1 MANNGK
7 NKNKKK
13 KKIIIFSALGALL
26 LIIVIAVILGSK
38 KDEVIVVQTEKVA
51 QRTIT
56 QVVEATGKIQPR
68 TQVKINAEVSGEI
81 IELPVEEGDIVK
93 KGQLLVR
100 IKPDQYMALRDQSVA
115 QLNRMKAML
124 IQREADFRKV
134 DSEFKRQQELFK
146 KGLIS
151 ESDLESGK
159 SLHEIAKANVD
170 ASRFDVQNA
179 QADLTRSREDLAK
192 TAIYSPIEGVI
203 TQRISKLGERVSG
216 SSFMQGTEIMTVSN
230 LSIMEAR
237 VEVNENDV
245 VLISIGDTARVDVDA
260 YPDHEFIATVYQIAN
275 TATTTGLG
283 TQEEVTNF
291 EVRLIVDTEGK
302 EFRPGMSCSAK
313 IETETRR
320 NVVTV
325 PLQSVTT
332 REKKQRGEGGPGE
345 EGGPGSEEEFSE
357 VRIEGVTDKSEEKK
371 EKPQEVVFVLRNGV
385 ARKVPVTTG
394 ISSDT
399 FIEIKDGL
407 KVGEEVIKGS
417 YRAISREL
425 NDSSKVRV
433 DNKMSQRPPASN

>member
-1 MANNGK
+1 MAKNG
-7 NKNKKK
+7 KNKKK

-26 LIIVIAVILGSK
+26 VIIVIAVIFGSK
-38 KDEVIVVQTEKVA
+38 KDEVIAVQTEKVER
-51 QRTIT
+51 RTIT
-56 QVVEATGKIQPR
+56 QVVEATGKIQPQ

-81 IELPVEEGDIVK
+81 IDMPVEEGDIVR

-100 IKPDQYMALRDQSVA
+100 IKPDQYQAQRDQGIANV
-115 QLNRMKAML
+115 NRMKAML
-124 IQREADFRKV
+124 VQREADFRKV
-134 DSEFKRQQELFK
+134 DSDYKRQQELFK

-151 ESDLESGK
+151 EADLESSK
-159 SLHEIAKANVD
+159 SLFEIAKANVD

-179 QADLTRSREDLAK
+179 DASLTRSREDLAK
-192 TAIYSPIEGVI
+192 TAIYSPIDGIV

-216 SSFMQGTEIMTVSN
+216 SSFTQGTEIMTVSD
-230 LSIMEAR
+230 LSILESR

-245 VLISIGDTARVDVDA
+245 VLISIGDTARIDVDA
-260 YPDHEFIATVYQIAN
+260 YPDHVFVATVYQIAN
-275 TATTTGLG
+275 TATTKGLG

-291 EVRLIVDTEGK
+291 EVRLIVNAENK

-313 IETETRR
+313 IETETRK

-332 REKKQRGEGGPGE
+332 REKKGPDAAPGADE
-345 EGGPGSEEEFSE
+345 EMAD
-357 VRIEGVTDKSEEKK
+357 VQIEGITDQDTEKK
-371 EKPQEVVFVLRNGV
+371 EKPQEVVFVIRNGV

-399 FIEIKDGL
+399 YIEIKDGL
-407 KVGEEVIKGS
+407 KTGEDVVKGS

-425 NDSSKVRV
+425 NDSTKVRV
-433 DNKMSQRPPASN
+433 DNKIVQRRTSSN